1 MIKDSTPY
9 RILVIEDNP
18 GDFVLVEDFLFEQIE
33 SPVIQRAH
41 TYGEA
46 ASILCNEDC
55 NKEPRFDVI
64 LLDLSLPDNTGE
76 PLIKDILAFCY
87 QSPLIVLTGY
97 ADAAFGIKSLSW
109 GVSDYIL
116 KEDLTSVSL
125 YKSIVYNIERKK
137 STSALEESEKR
148 YIDLFDLSPLPMWVV
163 DLNTL
168 EFLDV
173 NKATVANYGYS
184 REEFL
189 RMTLKDIRPPQELPK
204 LYEGLKLGR
213 QNPDAPSQRVM
224 VHQMKNGDIRN
235 VDLQISPILYKNR
248 KVSIVIATDITER
261 IKYIQAIEEQNEKLK
276 EISWMQSHIIRAPLS
291 RIMGLVSLMKD
302 PNATECDKQL
312 MLDFLTQSADELDQ
326 VIRNIIEKS
335 KRADFRLPGE

>member
-1 MIKDSTPY
+1 MVTDSTPY

-33 SPVIQRAH
+33 SPVIYRAN
-41 TYGEA
+41 TYSEA
-46 ASILCNEDC
+46 ASILCTE
-55 NKEPRFDVI
+55 ESSFDVI

-76 PLIKDILAFCY
+76 ALIKDILAFCY
-87 QSPLIVLTGY
+87 HSPLIVLTGY
-97 ADAAFGIKSLSW
+97 ADVAFGVKSLSW

-116 KEDLTSVSL
+116 KEELTSVSL

-137 STSALEESEKR
+137 STLALEESERR
-148 YIDLFDLSPLPMWVV
+148 YSDLFDLSPLPMWVV

-184 REEFL
+184 RDEFL
-189 RMTLKDIRPPQELPK
+189 HMTLRDIRPPQDLPK
-204 LYEGLKLGR
+204 LYEALALGR
-213 QNPDAPSQRVM
+213 QHPDAPSQRIM
-224 VHQMKNGDIRN
+224 VHRMKNGDIRN

-261 IKYIQAIEEQNEKLK
+261 LKYTQAIE
-276 EISWMQSHIIRAPLS
+276 
-291 RIMGLVSLMKD
+291 
-302 PNATECDKQL
+302 
-312 MLDFLTQSADELDQ
+312 
-326 VIRNIIEKS
+326 
-335 KRADFRLPGE
+335 